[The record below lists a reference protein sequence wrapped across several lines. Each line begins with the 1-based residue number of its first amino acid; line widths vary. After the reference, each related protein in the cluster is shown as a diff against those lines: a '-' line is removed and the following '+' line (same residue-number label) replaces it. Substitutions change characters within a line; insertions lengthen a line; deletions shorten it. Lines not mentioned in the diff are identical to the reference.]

1 MKAILSELARSN
13 RLLVVKELLVDAPK
27 TKILVSKLK
36 EFSLEKVTIVVD
48 KLDENLLLAA
58 RNIKGVEVVE
68 VSDINP
74 INLVGAEKVLFTLS
88 AIKKAEEL
96 FS

>member
-1 MKAILSELARSN
+1 MPTCLECGKDFASRQTLYTHHKRLHSDSMEKKDLAKS
-13 RLLVVKELLVDAPK
+13 
-27 TKILVSKLK
+27 I
-36 EFSLEKVTIVVD
+36 VD
-48 KLDENLLLAA
+48 KIDENLLLSA
-58 RNIKGVEVVE
+58 RNIKGVEVIE

-74 INLVGAEKVLFTLS
+74 VSLVGAEKVLFTLT

>member
-1 MKAILSELARSN
+1 M
-13 RLLVVKELLVDAPK
+13 
-27 TKILVSKLK
+27 
-36 EFSLEKVTIVVD
+36 VD
-48 KLDENLLLAA
+48 KLDENLLLSA

-74 INLVGAEKVLFTLS
+74 ISLVGAEKVLFTLA